1 MRVLFIISEL
11 TLGGAQ
17 KQVVEL
23 GRELVRHGHD
33 VAIYTLNDDVPRAK
47 ELEGSGVGLVV
58 DQKRWKL
65 DPAVIA
71 RLRRFVRRWR
81 PDILHGFLYDGDIY
95 ARLAAV
101 GTGIPVLNSE
111 RSDNYAISVV
121 QKAAHLATRFLVD
134 GVIANS
140 RSGARFAERLYGYHP
155 AHMHVV
161 WNGLRVDE
169 FAKRGESGEDYRA
182 TFFGPGAHKLAV
194 MVGAIKPAKDYPLA
208 LDVAA
213 ALTRAHPEWRVL
225 FLGDQLTKRVDYGVG
240 KDSDSGDYKA
250 MVMRHFERLDVA
262 DEVKREKIKF
272 AGERKDAPAIVA
284 QADVFFITSCRE
296 GFPNVVL
303 EAMALGRP
311 VVSTDYSDIRHI
323 LPRPS
328 QVVGDRSPE
337 KLAAAIVAMDR
348 DRDAVAAEQLRW
360 LRANAT
366 IEQAAKNLEN
376 VYLRYVHHSL
386 ARAPAQ

>member
-23 GRELVRHGHD
+23 ARELVRVGHD
-33 VAIYTLNDDVPRAK
+33 AAIYTLNDDVPRAK
-47 ELEGSGVGLVV
+47 ELEGSGVELIV

-71 RLRRFVRRWR
+71 RLRRFIARWR

-95 ARLAAV
+95 ARLAAA

-111 RSDNYAISVV
+111 RSDNYTISKV

-134 GVIANS
+134 GVVANS
-140 RSGARFAERLYGYHP
+140 RSGAAFAERLYGYDP

-161 WNGLRVDE
+161 WNGLRADE
-169 FAKRGESGEDYRA
+169 FAKKAASTESYRE

-208 LDVAA
+208 LDTAA
-213 ALTRAHPEWRVL
+213 ALVRSAPEWRVL
-225 FLGDQLTKRVDYGVG
+225 FLGDQLVKRVDYGVG

-250 MVMRHFERLDVA
+250 MVMRHFERLDL
-262 DEVKREKIKF
+262 DREVKLGKIRF
-272 AGERKDAPAIVA
+272 AGERRDAPAIVA

-303 EAMALGRP
+303 EAMALGVP

-323 LPRPS
+323 LPRAS
-328 QVVGDRSPE
+328 QVVARAPE
-337 KLAAAIVAMDR
+337 ALAAAIVAAER
-348 DRDAVAAEQLRW
+348 ERDAIAQEQKRW
-360 LRANAT
+360 LRAHAT
-366 IEQAAKNLEN
+366 IEQAALNLEN
-376 VYLRYVHHSL
+376 VYQRYVRPDSL
-386 ARAPAQ
+386 AHA